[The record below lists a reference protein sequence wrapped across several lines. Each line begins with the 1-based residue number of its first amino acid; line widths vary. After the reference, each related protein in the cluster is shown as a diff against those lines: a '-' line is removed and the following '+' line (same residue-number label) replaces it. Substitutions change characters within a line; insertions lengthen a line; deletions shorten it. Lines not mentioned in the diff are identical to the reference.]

1 MSDLTPP
8 NERQAPGLR
17 LHKRTM
23 RVLSAHGNLGMLL
36 IDFQREREL
45 TDVEMVSILLE
56 ATQSIHKYALRM
68 ERHGTTD
75 KKADEA

>member
-1 MSDLTPP
+1 MKV
-8 NERQAPGLR
+8 Q
-17 LHKRTM
+17 
-23 RVLSAHGNLGMLL
+23 SARANLGMML
-36 IDFQREREL
+36 IDFQHERDL

-68 ERHGTTD
+68 ERHGTTE